1 MKLRNVLSNKTIA
14 VGILVFQDGA
24 LKGFKARKVYI
35 GERSKTM
42 FKNINGGM
50 FTFVLPEENLCDTTD
65 VEVEIVTHYTDLEKI
80 CYNRKVNI
88 CNYNSRFM
96 KYYY

>member
-1 MKLRNVLSNKTIA
+1 
-14 VGILVFQDGA
+14 
-24 LKGFKARKVYI
+24 
-35 GERSKTM
+35 M

-50 FTFVLPEENLCDTTD
+50 FTFVLPGENFCDTTD
-65 VEVEIVTHYTDLEKI
+65 GEVKIVTHYTDLEKI

>member
-1 MKLRNVLSNKTIA
+1 
-14 VGILVFQDGA
+14 
-24 LKGFKARKVYI
+24 
-35 GERSKTM
+35 
-42 FKNINGGM
+42 M
-50 FTFVLPEENLCDTTD
+50 FTFVLPEENICDTTD
-65 VEVEIVTHYTDLEKI
+65 VEMEIVTHYTDLEKI